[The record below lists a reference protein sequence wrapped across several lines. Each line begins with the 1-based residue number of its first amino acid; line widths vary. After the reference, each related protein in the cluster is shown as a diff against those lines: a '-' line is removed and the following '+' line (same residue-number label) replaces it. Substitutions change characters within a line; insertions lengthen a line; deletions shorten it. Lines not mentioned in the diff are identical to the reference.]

1 MEDARQQLAQMLE
14 LQPDL
19 TLDSAAAQLSM
30 FFPFQPELVRKL
42 VDGLASVGLQAADV
56 PV

>member
-1 MEDARQQLAQMLE
+1 VLE

-19 TLDSAAAQLSM
+19 TLDSAAAQLNM

-42 VDGLASVGLQAADV
+42 VGALESVGLQAAAT